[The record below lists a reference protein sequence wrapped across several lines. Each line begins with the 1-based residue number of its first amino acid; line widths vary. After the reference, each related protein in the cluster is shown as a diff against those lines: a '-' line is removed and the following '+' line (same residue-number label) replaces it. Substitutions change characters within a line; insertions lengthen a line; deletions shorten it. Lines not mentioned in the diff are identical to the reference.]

1 MHKKS
6 KKFIYFCFQTPHKDS
21 VHAHLDKIYD
31 FLFLA
36 VDCQNPLYFKT
47 AAIIYY
53 AASNCIDRGFHMLTI
68 LLTSIVLTAA
78 PGEPTEIIGTAA
90 TPDGGRD
97 EITVEQPQNAPNPFG
112 YIAPSPNSQFR
123 PPAANSVPS
132 ATPPAIPNIS
142 EPSSDTAEIP
152 LVSQSSSVNPHN
164 MNPLDYQ
171 NKIENTIYQE
181 GDRLIDVQSIP
192 LKDISSAVQP
202 NLQPTITDYPS
213 F

>member
-1 MHKKS
+1 
-6 KKFIYFCFQTPHKDS
+6 
-21 VHAHLDKIYD
+21 
-31 FLFLA
+31 
-36 VDCQNPLYFKT
+36 
-47 AAIIYY
+47 
-53 AASNCIDRGFHMLTI
+53 MLTI

-90 TPDGGRD
+90 TPDGGRNK
-97 EITVEQPQNAPNPFG
+97 ITVEQPQNAPNPFG
-112 YIAPSPNSQFR
+112 YVAPSPNSQFR